1 MSLGR
6 IVISNVEGVGAV
18 VAPTEN
24 NPQNH
29 PVLISNKWQAADGYS
44 GNVYDIN
51 YATKDG
57 TIYPSLDPSIFELK
71 YPDID
76 IEGRSIGDSA
86 GVIF

>member
-1 MSLGR
+1 MVSAKIR
-6 IVISNVEGVGAV
+6 NIYDSDN
-18 VAPTEN
+18 
-24 NPQNH
+24 
-29 PVLISNKWQAADGYS
+29 GYS